1 MPRRPRLKPLTAQVK
16 WGWMSDMPGLSANE
30 KARQAGKRGARSKHA
45 ATKAQQMA
53 AEAMGEVFGLALPAT
68 RSNRSA
74 APGDVPPY
82 CYRLPGMSAEEGA
95 TAAVKA
101 LHLPLLIDALAV
113 LWKLQ
118 REAREPLKDDFPYAP
133 TIEPENAAAAH
144 SASRMTPVQVAALEL
159 AVEEV

>member
-1 MPRRPRLKPLTAQVK
+1 MKTP
-16 WGWMSDMPGLSANE
+16 LSANE

-45 ATKAQQMA
+45 ATKAQQKA

-68 RSNRSA
+68 RKNRSA

-95 TAAVKA
+95 VAAVKA
-101 LHLPLLIDALAV
+101 LRLPLLIDALAV

-118 REAREPLKDDFPYAP
+118 REASEPLKDGFPTHPPLSQKTQQRLTAQ
-133 TIEPENAAAAH
+133 AARL
-144 SASRMTPVQVAALEL
+144 SANNPKGNSPMRLGNSPVQVAALEL